1 MKYSAFIIFI
11 VFIFVLSIIRFI
23 SIDNFIM
30 DTDANTTLA
39 ISDFML
45 SSNDDPNYYCI
56 KEYITDIKNTIDDCD
71 ESYTDDISSLHT
83 CKKNAHI
90 EQSGSFSR
98 CLKDLESDDLSIP
111 PLPSPSQQTKTTT
124 TSIPVTTSIKITA
137 PSEPV
142 VPQNTPC
149 DKLKC
154 YMDMVDRS
162 NSGNEFNSKT
172 DLEYCIN
179 CDDDERMDKTN
190 VTFEPWPGVTNDH
203 TPYDW
208 SKHDTPDSIKYPGN
222 GDNYA
227 NYCNWGLVKG
237 WCSEDNNFKNACRN
251 ECP

>member
-1 MKYSAFIIFI
+1 MKYSVFTIFI
-11 VFIFVLSIIRFI
+11 VFIFILSVIRFL

-56 KEYITDIKNTIDDCD
+56 KNYINDIKDSIDQCD
-71 ESYTDDISSLHT
+71 VTSSDIYSQHT

-90 EQSGSFSR
+90 EQSGSLSS
-98 CLKDLESDDLSIP
+98 CLEDLNSHNLSIP
-111 PLPSPSQQTKTTT
+111 DLPVQKTATA
-124 TSIPVTTSIKITA
+124 SIPVTKITV

-162 NSGNEFNSKT
+162 NSENEFNSKT

-237 WCSEDNNFKNACRN
+237 WCSENNDFRNACRN